1 MTLTLFYTIVGFAL
15 AGYSVIANDSIQTL
29 GTFIASK
36 QKWFKWYTL
45 ASAAS
50 FVMILAI
57 TWGWYSNDGDISYGR
72 LTRIPFQEI
81 QWYHAVA
88 PGILLVLTRVGIPVS
103 TTFLVLS
110 AFASTVVLEK
120 MLMKSVVGYGLAA
133 TAAYICWI
141 VISKFINEKL
151 DEVEDK
157 WIGFWR
163 NSVWVTSAWLWWVW
177 LSHDVAN
184 IAVYLPRQIDVNLL
198 LIVLAYFTALLFYIF
213 YIHGGTIQKVVLEK
227 TGTRYARSATI
238 INIIYAA
245 VLYYFKELNE
255 GYGLAAVAAYICWI
269 VVSKFINEKFDEV
282 EDKWIG
288 FWRNSVWVTS
298 AWLWWVWLSHDVA
311 NIAVYLPR
319 QIDVN
324 LLLIVLAYFTALL
337 FYIFYINGGT
347 IQKVVLDKT
356 GTRYARSATIINVI
370 YAAVLYYFK
379 ELNDLPMSTTWVFV
393 GLLCG
398 RELAISTMN
407 KDYKFKYVFPLIGK
421 DFLKMTIGLTVSV
434 AIVLAI
440 HYIIIPNNWF

>member
-1 MTLTLFYTIVGFAL
+1 MELTLIYTIIGFGL

-57 TWGWYSNDGDISYGR
+57 TWGWYSYNGDISYGR
-72 LTRIPFQEI
+72 LNRIPFQEI

-88 PGILLVLTRVGIPVS
+88 PAILLILTRVGIPVS

-120 MLMKSVVGYGLAA
+120 MLVKSIVGYGIAA
-133 TAAYICWI
+133 AVAYLCWI
-141 VISKFINEKL
+141 VISKFINEKF
-151 DEVEDK
+151 DEVTEDK
-157 WIGFWR
+157 WISFWR
-163 NSVWVTSAWLWWVW
+163 NSVWVTSGWLWWVW

-184 IAVYLPRQIDVNLL
+184 IAVYLPRQLDVSLL
-198 LIVLAYFTALLFYIF
+198 FIVLGYFSVLIFYIF
-213 YIHGGTIQKVVLEK
+213 YIHGG
-227 TGTRYARSATI
+227 
-238 INIIYAA
+238 
-245 VLYYFKELNE
+245 
-255 GYGLAAVAAYICWI
+255 
-269 VVSKFINEKFDEV
+269 
-282 EDKWIG
+282 
-288 FWRNSVWVTS
+288 
-298 AWLWWVWLSHDVA
+298 
-311 NIAVYLPR
+311 P
-319 QIDVN
+319 
-324 LLLIVLAYFTALL
+324 
-337 FYIFYINGGT
+337 

-379 ELNDLPMSTTWVFV
+379 ELNDIPMSTTWVFV

-421 DFLKMTIGLTVSV
+421 DFAKMIFGLSVSV

-440 HYIIIPNNWF
+440 HYYIIPKGLY

>member
-1 MTLTLFYTIVGFAL
+1 MELTLIYTIVGFGL
-15 AGYSVIANDSIQTL
+15 AGWSVIGNDSIQTL

-50 FVMILAI
+50 FVMILALG
-57 TWGWYSNDGDISYGR
+57 WGWYSYDGDISYGR
-72 LTRIPFQEI
+72 LTRIPYQEI

-88 PGILLVLTRVGIPVS
+88 PGILLLLTRVGIPVS

-120 MLMKSVVGYGLAA
+120 MLVKSIVGYGIAA
-133 TAAYICWI
+133 ALAYICWI

-151 DEVEDK
+151 DEVSDK

-163 NSVWVTSAWLWWVW
+163 NSVWVTSGWLWWVW

-184 IAVYLPRQIDVNLL
+184 IAVYLPRQLSPLL
-198 LIVLAYFTALLFYIF
+198 LITVMVYFTILLFYIF
-213 YIHGGTIQKVVLEK
+213 YIHGGPIQKVVLDK

-245 VLYYFKELNE
+245 VLF
-255 GYGLAAVAAYICWI
+255 
-269 VVSKFINEKFDEV
+269 
-282 EDKWIG
+282 
-288 FWRNSVWVTS
+288 
-298 AWLWWVWLSHDVA
+298 
-311 NIAVYLPR
+311 
-319 QIDVN
+319 
-324 LLLIVLAYFTALL
+324 
-337 FYIFYINGGT
+337 
-347 IQKVVLDKT
+347 
-356 GTRYARSATIINVI
+356 
-370 YAAVLYYFK
+370 YFK

-398 RELAISTMN
+398 RELAIASMN

-421 DFLKMTIGLTVSV
+421 DFIKMIFGLSVSV
-434 AIVLAI
+434 GIVLAI
-440 HYIIIPNNWF
+440 HYIIIPHGLF

>member
-1 MTLTLFYTIVGFAL
+1 MELTLVYTIIGFGL

-50 FVMILAI
+50 VVMIFAI
-57 TWGWYSNDGDISYGR
+57 TWGWYSYDGDISYGR
-72 LTRIPFQEI
+72 LTRIPYQEI

-88 PGILLVLTRVGIPVS
+88 PGILLILTRIGIPVS

-110 AFASTVVLEK
+110 AFASTIVLEK
-120 MLMKSVVGYGLAA
+120 MLVKSIIGYGIAA
-133 TAAYICWI
+133 TVAYFCWI
-141 VISKFINEKL
+141 VVSKFINEKL
-151 DEVEDK
+151 DEVKGDK
-157 WIGFWR
+157 SIAFWR
-163 NSVWVTSAWLWWVW
+163 NSVWVTSGWLWWVW

-184 IAVYLPRQIDVNLL
+184 IAVYLPRQLDISLL

-213 YIHGGTIQKVVLEK
+213 YIQGG
-227 TGTRYARSATI
+227 
-238 INIIYAA
+238 
-245 VLYYFKELNE
+245 
-255 GYGLAAVAAYICWI
+255 
-269 VVSKFINEKFDEV
+269 
-282 EDKWIG
+282 
-288 FWRNSVWVTS
+288 
-298 AWLWWVWLSHDVA
+298 
-311 NIAVYLPR
+311 P
-319 QIDVN
+319 
-324 LLLIVLAYFTALL
+324 
-337 FYIFYINGGT
+337 

-421 DFLKMTIGLTVSV
+421 DFVKMIFGLSVSV

-440 HYIIIPNNWF
+440 HYFIIPRGLY

>member
-1 MTLTLFYTIVGFAL
+1 MELTLIYTIIGFGL

-57 TWGWYSNDGDISYGR
+57 TWGWYSYNGDISYGR
-72 LTRIPFQEI
+72 LNRIPFQEI

-88 PGILLVLTRVGIPVS
+88 PAILLILTRVGIPVS

-120 MLMKSVVGYGLAA
+120 MLVKSIVGYGIAA
-133 TAAYICWI
+133 AVAYLCWI
-141 VISKFINEKL
+141 VISKFINEKF
-151 DEVEDK
+151 DEVTEDK
-157 WIGFWR
+157 WISFWR
-163 NSVWVTSAWLWWVW
+163 NSVWVTSGWLWWVW

-184 IAVYLPRQIDVNLL
+184 IAVYLPRQLDISLL
-198 LIVLAYFTALLFYIF
+198 LIVLAYFSVLIFYIF
-213 YIHGGTIQKVVLEK
+213 YIHGG
-227 TGTRYARSATI
+227 
-238 INIIYAA
+238 
-245 VLYYFKELNE
+245 
-255 GYGLAAVAAYICWI
+255 
-269 VVSKFINEKFDEV
+269 
-282 EDKWIG
+282 
-288 FWRNSVWVTS
+288 
-298 AWLWWVWLSHDVA
+298 
-311 NIAVYLPR
+311 P
-319 QIDVN
+319 
-324 LLLIVLAYFTALL
+324 
-337 FYIFYINGGT
+337 

-379 ELNDLPMSTTWVFV
+379 ELNDIPMSTTWVFV

-407 KDYKFKYVFPLIGK
+407 KDNKFKYVFPLIGK
-421 DFLKMTIGLTVSV
+421 DFAKMIFGLSVSV

-440 HYIIIPNNWF
+440 HYYIIPKGLY

>member
-1 MTLTLFYTIVGFAL
+1 MELTLIYTIVGFGL

-50 FVMILAI
+50 FVMIIAI
-57 TWGWYSNDGDISYGR
+57 TWGWYSYDGDISYGR
-72 LTRIPFQEI
+72 LNRIPYQEI

-88 PGILLVLTRVGIPVS
+88 PAILLVLTRVGIPVS

-120 MLMKSVVGYGLAA
+120 MLVKSIVGYGIAA
-133 TAAYICWI
+133 AVAYMCWV
-141 VISKFINEKL
+141 VISKFINEKF
-151 DEVEDK
+151 DEVTEDK
-157 WIGFWR
+157 WISFWR
-163 NSVWVTSAWLWWVW
+163 NSVWVTSGWLWWVW

-184 IAVYLPRQIDVNLL
+184 IAVYLPRQLDVSLL
-198 LIVLAYFTALLFYIF
+198 LIVLAYFSVLIFYIF
-213 YIHGGTIQKVVLEK
+213 YIHGGPIQKVVLDK

-245 VLYYFKELNE
+245 VLYYFKELND
-255 GYGLAAVAAYICWI
+255 I
-269 VVSKFINEKFDEV
+269 
-282 EDKWIG
+282 
-288 FWRNSVWVTS
+288 
-298 AWLWWVWLSHDVA
+298 
-311 NIAVYLPR
+311 
-319 QIDVN
+319 
-324 LLLIVLAYFTALL
+324 
-337 FYIFYINGGT
+337 
-347 IQKVVLDKT
+347 
-356 GTRYARSATIINVI
+356 
-370 YAAVLYYFK
+370 
-379 ELNDLPMSTTWVFV
+379 PMSTTWVFV

-421 DFLKMTIGLTVSV
+421 DFAKMIFGLSVSV

-440 HYIIIPNNWF
+440 HYYIIPKGLY